1 MKVIIGLIII
11 AFLLYLGNVVI
22 YEVEAQDGI
31 KNEPSSEQMGG
42 RPDSL
47 IYIPFYNDSL
57 VIAVKAGAI
66 IVDEFR
72 SRKLIA
78 DIEYFG
84 EDYFNLIEDRLQGL
98 LKKDLV
104 REIRRT
110 FMVRQITGEK

>member
-11 AFLLYLGNVVI
+11 TFLLSLGNAVLD
-22 YEVEAQDGI
+22 EVEAQDGI

-78 DIEYFG
+78 DIEYHG
-84 EDYFNLIEDRLQGL
+84 EDYFNLIEDRLRGNL
-98 LKKDLV
+98 SKDVL
-104 REIRRT
+104 RQIRRIYK
-110 FMVRQITGEK
+110 VRQITGEK